1 MTVANTQPKIGSCT
15 EAVATVAAFRQDAWA
30 KQDPHIHND
39 WPTLTPEWRYDDTLR
54 ADYASY
60 QDLGKVDLLAAK
72 ALLTLN
78 HLQTIYH
85 VQLPAMRQYEADNY
99 YTNSHTVFT
108 SSKGLRTQGC
118 RGRRQSDT
126 SYTLRTPEDTNE
138 GITTAWEDVRNSL
151 KTTVIRL
158 TSDHTLPD
166 GQTDCKIEHCTP
178 FDSPLREWQY
188 EAAWC
193 KHGEWPAR
201 AQDHKIHARDT
212 TGKLDSF
219 ST

>member
-1 MTVANTQPKIGSCT
+1 MTVADTQPKIGSCT

-30 KQDPHIHND
+30 KQDPHIHNN

-54 ADYASY
+54 ADYASC

-85 VQLPAMRQYEADNY
+85 VRPPAMRQYEA
-99 YTNSHTVFT
+99 T
-108 SSKGLRTQGC
+108 
-118 RGRRQSDT
+118 
-126 SYTLRTPEDTNE
+126 
-138 GITTAWEDVRNSL
+138 
-151 KTTVIRL
+151 
-158 TSDHTLPD
+158 
-166 GQTDCKIEHCTP
+166 
-178 FDSPLREWQY
+178 
-188 EAAWC
+188 WC